1 MTVDLA
7 AIRAARSRI
16 AEHVAVTPL
25 APSRTLS
32 ALTKRN
38 LVLKFENLQF
48 TASFKERGALN
59 RLCLLTEAERERG
72 VVAMSAGN
80 HAQALAYH
88 GGRLKVPVTIVM
100 PRNTPNAKVRQ
111 TSVFGAEVLLR
122 GDTFAATLAV
132 TQELATERGATLV
145 HPFDDEAVIAGQ
157 GTLGLELLEQAPDLH
172 TIVVPVG
179 GGGLIAG
186 IAVAARSI
194 RPDIHIV
201 GVQTERFAA
210 VHDALQGKES
220 GATRPGTVAEGI
232 AVETPGSRTLPII
245 RQHVDRV
252 VTVTE
257 AQIEDAVFTLL
268 EVEKTV
274 TEGAG
279 ACPLAAVKAYPD
291 IGAGGTTALVLTGG
305 NIDMMILSSI
315 LQRGLVRTP
324 PPGPHQGRSPRRA
337 GRDGRPHPHP
347 GRPRQQ
353 HRRHHPSTRLRR
365 RHGTH
370 HGHRVRP
377 ADARRGAG
385 GGGLGVAARCRV
397 RGGGELAPP
406 NPTLALGIWPQP
418 HLPHDLALI
427 NDANAR
433 FPAQTFSS
441 QTNVTI

>member
-1 MTVDLA
+1 M
-7 AIRAARSRI
+7 
-16 AEHVAVTPL
+16 AVTPL

-32 ALTKRN
+32 ALTNRD
-38 LVLKFENLQF
+38 LLLKFENLQF

-59 RLCLLTEAERERG
+59 RLSLLSESERQRG

-88 GGRLKVPVTIVM
+88 GGRLGVPVTIVM
-100 PRNTPNAKVRQ
+100 PKNTPNAKVRQ
-111 TSVFGAEVLLR
+111 TSVFGAEVVLR

-132 TQELATERGATLV
+132 TEELALRRGATLI

-157 GTLGLELLEQAPDLH
+157 GTLGLELLEQAPNID

-186 IAVAARSI
+186 IAVAARAL
-194 RPDIHIV
+194 RPDIRIV

-210 VHDALQGKES
+210 VHDALQGEQAT
-220 GATRPGTVAEGI
+220 ATRPGTVAEGI
-232 AVETPGSRTLPII
+232 AVETPGKLTLPII
-245 RQHVDRV
+245 REHVERV

-279 ACPLAAVKAYPD
+279 ACPLAALRAYPD

-315 LQRGLVRTP
+315 LQRGLVRTHRLVRIKVEAP
-324 PPGPHQGRSPRRA
+324 DVPGAMADLTRILGDLDSNIVDITHQRA
-337 GRDGRPHPHP
+337 FAA
-347 GRPRQQ
+347 
-353 HRRHHPSTRLRR
+353 ST
-365 RHGTH
+365 
-370 HGHRVRP
+370 VRTT
-377 ADARRGAG
+377 AIEFVLQMRGEEQVEAVLGSLHSAG
-385 GGGLGVAARCRV
+385 YVAEES
-397 RGGGELAPP
+397 G
-406 NPTLALGIWPQP
+406 
-418 HLPHDLALI
+418 
-427 NDANAR
+427 
-433 FPAQTFSS
+433 
-441 QTNVTI
+441 